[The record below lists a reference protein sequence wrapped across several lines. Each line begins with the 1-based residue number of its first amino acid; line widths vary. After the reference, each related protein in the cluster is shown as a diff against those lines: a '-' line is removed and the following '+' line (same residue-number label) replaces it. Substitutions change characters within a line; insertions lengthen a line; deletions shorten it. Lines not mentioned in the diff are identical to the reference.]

1 MAAGFVSRMHF
12 CFSTRI
18 SRALTGIFRTDP
30 TTIDI
35 VLVNEDLYPP
45 VTETVASG
53 VDADKGSYT
62 IKAHN
67 EDVSDTDTG
76 CVIIVFELVT
86 SNH

>member
-1 MAAGFVSRMHF
+1 MHL
-12 CFSTRI
+12 CFSTRT

-30 TTIDI
+30 PTVDI
-35 VLVNEDLYPP
+35 VLVNEDVYPP

-62 IKAHN
+62 IKAHI
-67 EDVSDTDTG
+67 EDVSGTDTG
-76 CVIIVFELVT
+76 CVMIVSELVK

>member
-1 MAAGFVSRMHF
+1 M
-12 CFSTRI
+12 
-18 SRALTGIFRTDP
+18 
-30 TTIDI
+30 
-35 VLVNEDLYPP
+35 
-45 VTETVASG
+45 TETVASG